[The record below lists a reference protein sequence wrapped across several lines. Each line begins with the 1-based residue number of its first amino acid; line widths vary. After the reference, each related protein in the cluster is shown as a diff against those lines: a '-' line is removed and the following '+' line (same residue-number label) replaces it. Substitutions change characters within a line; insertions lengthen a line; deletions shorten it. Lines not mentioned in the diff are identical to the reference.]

1 MPTQTQ
7 NEFLK
12 NQATHIKG
20 PVLIVGA
27 KVYGYDA
34 FDFRTLL
41 TEMGVQEIIGIDIL
55 EGDGVDR
62 VVDITNSNDTFFKE
76 KEGYFNTIICMS
88 VLMYVGNPFN
98 AGTNLSRVANQGSK
112 LFLSEPFT
120 HKTTAMPLDMWRF
133 TFDSLAKVFA
143 DYSFDVTTNQCS
155 FTRSNIVFKDLRDA
169 SSELVQGVQHPDE
182 SWIAFIWR
190 RIGAKLFAR
199 GFFKISR
206 LMPEISI
213 FALGTKN
220 E

>member
-7 NEFLK
+7 YEFLK
-12 NQATHIKG
+12 NHAALVKG

-41 TEMGVQEIIGIDIL
+41 TEMGVQEITGIDIL
-55 EGDGVDR
+55 EGDGVDQ
-62 VVDITNSNDTFFKE
+62 VVDIANSKETFFKE

-88 VLMYVGNPFN
+88 VLMYVGNPFD
-98 AGTNLSRVANQGSK
+98 AAANLSRVANQGSQ

-120 HKTTAMPLDMWRF
+120 HKTTAMPIDMWRF
-133 TFDSLAKVFA
+133 TFDSLSEIFS
-143 DYSFDVTTNQCS
+143 DYTFDASKNQCS
-155 FTRSNIVFKDLRDA
+155 FTRSNIVFKDLRDV

-190 RIGAKLFAR
+190 RIGAKLFAH

-213 FALGTKN
+213 FSIGTKQ
-220 E
+220 